1 MIVEYL
7 NSEGHLYSTIDDDH
21 YKYTQNAADSVSN
34 SSNNKKNKTVDTR
47 STPTAH
53 NTAAPNLP
61 ENGVRSRKKKT
72 NGG

>member
-34 SSNNKKNKTVDTR
+34 SSNKKKNKTYV
-47 STPTAH
+47 SIIQVLKLILKSISLSAQP
-53 NTAAPNLP
+53 
-61 ENGVRSRKKKT
+61 
-72 NGG
+72 